1 MTQPTAASCGTIVTR
16 NSHADRWISRTA
28 AATVAALAGLAG
40 AISYGHMH
48 QLARLHGQAG
58 WYAHAFP
65 LSVDG
70 IEVVAS
76 LVLLADRRAGRRSGW
91 LPWAALAVGTAGS
104 LAANVATA
112 APSPISR
119 LIAVKLLSGMLD
131 RDTAHRTVPGIPPS
145 HTTADGTT
153 DLDHAPS
160 PLAVPVSSSARPPA
174 GDPVPSDHQAGSAS
188 SGTATVPC
196 ALPGPP
202 ASRKAQGP
210 FPAADLGPVPSIAEL
225 LPAALAARDGLHRD
239 GSPLTRDALARR
251 LRQNGHPIRNSR
263 ITPLLH
269 ALRTETTAT
278 WQTEL

>member
-1 MTQPTAASCGTIVTR
+1 MSPQDVRDATAQASF
-16 NSHADRWISRTA
+16 ADKWISRA
-28 AATVAALAGLAG
+28 AAGTVAALAGLA
-40 AISYGHMH
+40 ATISYSHMR
-48 QLARLHGQAG
+48 QLAGEHGQAG
-58 WYAHAFP
+58 WHAHAFP

-70 IEVVAS
+70 LEIVAS

-112 APSPISR
+112 DPSPISR
-119 LIAVKLLSGMLD
+119 LIAGWPALALLIAVKLLSGMLD

-153 DLDHAPS
+153 DVDHAAS
-160 PLAVPVSSSARPPA
+160 PLAVPVPSSARPPA
-174 GDPVPSDHQAGSAS
+174 GDPVPSDHQAGS
-188 SGTATVPC
+188 VPC

-202 ASRKAQGP
+202 ASKKAQGP
-210 FPAADLGPVPSIAEL
+210 FPAADLGAVPSIAEL

-269 ALRTETTAT
+269 TLRTETTAT
-278 WQTEL
+278 SQAEP